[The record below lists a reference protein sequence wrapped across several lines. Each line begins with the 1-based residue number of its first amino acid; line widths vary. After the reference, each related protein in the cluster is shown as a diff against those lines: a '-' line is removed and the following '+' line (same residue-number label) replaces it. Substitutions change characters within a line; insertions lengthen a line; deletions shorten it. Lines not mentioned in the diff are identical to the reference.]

1 MLTVS
6 ERPID
11 GKFRILGA
19 DGQIAQRSDN
29 GNPLDHGGSDDR
41 EKCVRMCGHI
51 RDSMD
56 AKEKKRRE
64 QEV

>member
-6 ERPID
+6 EQPID
-11 GKFRILGA
+11 GKFRILGP

-29 GNPLDHGGSDDR
+29 GNPLDHGGLDDR
-41 EKCVRMCGHI
+41 EKAVRMAGHI
-51 RDSMD
+51 QDSMD